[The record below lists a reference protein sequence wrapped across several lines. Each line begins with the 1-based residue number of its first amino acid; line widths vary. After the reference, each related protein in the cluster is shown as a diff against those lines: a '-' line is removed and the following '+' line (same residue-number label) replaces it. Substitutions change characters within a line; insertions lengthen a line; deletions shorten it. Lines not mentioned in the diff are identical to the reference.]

1 MMTQVGFLPDE
12 TSSFV
17 GRRAE
22 LARLDTAL
30 ATRRMTTLIGPGG
43 VGKTRLAVRAAR
55 AAADRYP
62 DGAWWAD
69 LSPLYDDAL
78 LLPTV
83 SDAVGLA
90 DHTLRMPV
98 EALCEWLSDKRLLL
112 VLDSAEHLRG
122 PCSHLLAELITT
134 SPGLTVLVTSRQP
147 LDTRGEHVVRI
158 QPLPVDGAPDA
169 LRLFE
174 DRLRAADPHAD
185 LEAPG
190 DRAAA
195 ADICRRLEGIPLA
208 IELAAAGI
216 GRHTVAQLATRIG
229 TRFDA
234 PVDAED
240 LTASRLDLL
249 ADDSL
254 WPRRHRTLR
263 TTIGWSHELCT
274 PLERLLWARLTV
286 LRTDFD
292 EATAREVCTGGPLTP
307 DAVDRALQG
316 LVAQSVVQWDGTR
329 YRMLDT
335 LREYGRMWLTELG
348 EERAAADRHA
358 RSFLGLARRA
368 HDGWTGPDQIS
379 WYHRISDTHLDLCA
393 ALDHLLAHDVTA
405 AQEMAGLVGF
415 FWACCGHLSEARG
428 YAQRALGAGPVE
440 GAHLTRLQWVL
451 GVAALLQ
458 GDFATAEKYGALC
471 TATALYDRDDDGM
484 LGATYLSGLT
494 QLMTGEPAAALE
506 AAERVLRMTE
516 PGRAEGEPGASGE
529 GEPGSSGEGM
539 SGEPGASGDSGE
551 SRPYGGSGEAGE
563 PELSGGPGVPGASGE
578 PGVPGE
584 SAHRLR
590 CRLITVFALTALGR
604 LTESLPAA
612 TALRRSC
619 ERGGEYWTRSYA
631 DYQLAL
637 IALLQGRPED
647 SAAHARD
654 MLAGKHRLRDSF
666 GIALGLDI
674 LAAAIAA
681 QGAGAQAARVYG
693 TGHAYWRMVGHP
705 QRGTPE
711 LGAVRENCELQARAA
726 VGDEAYQR
734 AFERGQADNA
744 EVGLAAALQSGL
756 QP

>member
-1 MMTQVGFLPDE
+1 MMTKVGYLPEE

-22 LARLDTAL
+22 LARLHTAL
-30 ATRRMTTLIGPGG
+30 TTRRMTTLIGPGG
-43 VGKTRLAVRAAR
+43 VGKTRLALRAAR
-55 AAADRYP
+55 AVADRYA
-62 DGAWWAD
+62 DGAWWTD
-69 LSPLYDDAL
+69 LSPLSDDRL

-98 EALCEWLSDKRLLL
+98 EALCEWLGDKHLLL

-122 PCSHLLAELITT
+122 PCSHLLAEILTT
-134 SPGLTVLVTSRQP
+134 STRLTVLVTSRQP
-147 LDTRGEHVVRI
+147 LGTRGEHVVEVP
-158 QPLPVDGAPDA
+158 PLPVDGAPDA
-169 LRLFE
+169 LQLFA
-174 DRLRAADPHAD
+174 DRLRATDPRAGLD
-185 LEAPG
+185 APG
-190 DRAAA
+190 DEAAA
-195 ADICRRLEGIPLA
+195 AEICRRLEGIPLA

-216 GRHTVAQLATRIG
+216 GRHSVAQLATRIG

-234 PVDAED
+234 RSGPLALDPGSSRLD
-240 LTASRLDLL
+240 PGTSRLDPGTSRLDPGTSRLDLL
-249 ADDSL
+249 ADATV

-263 TTIGWSHELCT
+263 TAIGWSHELCT
-274 PLERLLWARLTV
+274 PLERLLWARLTP

-292 EATAREVCTGGPLTP
+292 AEVAREVCTGGPLTA
-307 DAVDRALQG
+307 DEVDRALQG
-316 LVAQSVVQWDGTR
+316 LVAQSVVQRDGDR

-335 LREYGRMWLTELG
+335 LREYGRMWLAELG
-348 EERAAADRHA
+348 EDRAAADRHA
-358 RSFLGLARRA
+358 SSFLGLARRA
-368 HDGWTGPDQIS
+368 HDGWTGPDQVS
-379 WYHRISDTHLDLCA
+379 WYHKVSDTHLDLCA
-393 ALDHLLAHDVTA
+393 ALEHLLAHDVEG
-405 AQEMAGLVGF
+405 AQEMAGRVGF
-415 FWACCGHLSEARG
+415 FWACCGHLSEARN
-428 YAQRALGAGPVE
+428 YAQRALDAGPVD
-440 GAHLTRLQWVL
+440 GPHRTRLHWVL

-458 GDFATAEKYGALC
+458 SDFATAEKYGALC
-471 TATALYDRDDDGM
+471 TATALYDGDDEGM

-506 AAERVLRMTE
+506 AAGRVLRMTE
-516 PGRAEGEPGASGE
+516 S
-529 GEPGSSGEGM
+529 
-539 SGEPGASGDSGE
+539 
-551 SRPYGGSGEAGE
+551 
-563 PELSGGPGVPGASGE
+563 VP
-578 PGVPGE
+578 VD

-604 LTESLPAA
+604 LTESEAA
-612 TALRRSC
+612 AGELRRAC

-637 IALLQGRPED
+637 IALLQGRPAA
-647 SAAHARD
+647 SATHARS

-711 LGAVRENCELQARAA
+711 LGPVRETCELQARAA

-734 AFERGQADNA
+734 AFERGQSDNA
-744 EVGLAAALQSGL
+744 EVGLAAALRTEL
-756 QP
+756 QL

>member
-1 MMTQVGFLPDE
+1 MMTKVGFLPEE

-22 LARLDTAL
+22 LARLETAL

-112 VLDSAEHLRG
+112 VLDSAEHLRA
-122 PCSHLLAELITT
+122 PCSHLLAELLTT

-147 LDTRGEHVVRI
+147 LGTRGEHAVRI

-169 LRLFE
+169 LQLFE
-174 DRLRAADPHAD
+174 DRLRAGDPRAGLD
-185 LEAPG
+185 APG

-234 PVDAED
+234 PADAED

-274 PLERLLWARLTV
+274 PLERLLWARLTL

-292 EATAREVCTGGPLTP
+292 EEAAREVCTGGPLTP
-307 DAVDRALQG
+307 HEVDRALQG
-316 LVAQSVVQWDGTR
+316 LVAQSVVQRDGTR

-335 LREYGRMWLTELG
+335 LREYGRMWLAELG

-368 HDGWTGPDQIS
+368 HEGWTGPDQIT
-379 WYHRISDTHLDLCA
+379 WYHTIADTHLDLCA
-393 ALDHLLAHDVTA
+393 ALDHLLAHDVA
-405 AQEMAGLVGF
+405 GAQEMAGRVGF

-428 YAQRALGAGPVE
+428 YAQRALEAGPVE
-440 GAHLTRLQWVL
+440 GPHRTRLQWVL

-471 TATALYDRDDDGM
+471 TAIALYDHDDEGM

-494 QLMTGEPAAALE
+494 QLMNGEPAAALE

-516 PGRAEGEPGASGE
+516 TAPPDGGPDGRRATVTDTAHPAVSGPGASEPGAC
-529 GEPGSSGEGM
+529 EPTAS
-539 SGEPGASGDSGE
+539 EPGACEPGGDSA
-551 SRPYGGSGEAGE
+551 P
-563 PELSGGPGVPGASGE
+563 L
-578 PGVPGE
+578 E

-590 CRLITVFALTALGR
+590 CRLITVFVLTALGR
-604 LTESLPAA
+604 LTESGRAA
-612 TALRRSC
+612 AALRRSC

-637 IALLQGRPED
+637 IALLQGRPEA
-647 SAAHARD
+647 SAVHARA

-711 LGAVRENCELQARAA
+711 LGPVRETCELQARAA

-744 EVGLAAALQSGL
+744 EVGLAAALHSDL
-756 QP
+756 QL

>member
-147 LDTRGEHVVRI
+147 LATRGEHVVRI

-292 EATAREVCTGGPLTP
+292 EETAREVCTGGPLTP

-316 LVAQSVVQWDGTR
+316 LVAQSVVQWDGTH

-405 AQEMAGLVGF
+405 AQEMAGRVGF

-428 YAQRALGAGPVE
+428 YAQRALEAGPVE
-440 GAHLTRLQWVL
+440 GTHRTRLQWVL

-506 AAERVLRMTE
+506 AAERVLRMTG
-516 PGRAEGEPGASGE
+516 PGRAE
-529 GEPGSSGEGM
+529 GEPGSSGEGV
-539 SGEPGASGDSGE
+539 S
-551 SRPYGGSGEAGE
+551 
-563 PELSGGPGVPGASGE
+563 GASGE
-578 PGVPGE
+578 PGGSGE

-681 QGAGAQAARVYG
+681 QGAGARAARVYG